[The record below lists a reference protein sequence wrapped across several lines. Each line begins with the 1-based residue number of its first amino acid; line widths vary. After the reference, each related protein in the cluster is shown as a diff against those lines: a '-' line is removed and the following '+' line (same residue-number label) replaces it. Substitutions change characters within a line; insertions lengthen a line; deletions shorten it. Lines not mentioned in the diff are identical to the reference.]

1 MHQPFSYYPVING
14 LHRASLRDERCWEE
28 PVHRGNTFSQEVYST
43 RALLLGRFSEVQLFA
58 TLRTAACHVAL
69 CTGFCRREH
78 WRGLPWPPLA
88 NLPGPRTNAS
98 LQLLHW
104 PVGSLT
110 SAPPGKPRFTLG
122 SLRVLPKTLPEGPS
136 WRSTA

>member
-28 PVHRGNTFSQEVYST
+28 PVHIGNKFNQEVYST

-69 CTGFCRREH
+69 CIGFCRQEH
-78 WRGLPWPPLA
+78 WRGLPSPA
-88 NLPGPRTNAS
+88 AGALPDPGTEPTS
-98 LQLLHW
+98 LSSHA
-104 PVGSLT
+104 LT
-110 SAPPGKPRFTLG
+110 GGFFTTRATWEAY
-122 SLRVLPKTLPEGPS
+122 SVL
-136 WRSTA
+136 W